1 MSGMLT
7 RDELADL
14 LKRVDV
20 VDVAREAKVS
30 TKTVYRLRHK
40 ANAPT
45 LDTVERIVSAVR
57 KLNAMRQAA

>member
-20 VDVAREAKVS
+20 VDVAREANVS

>member
-1 MSGMLT
+1 MVT

-20 VDVAREAKVS
+20 NQVAREAKLS

-40 ANAPT
+40 ANSPT
-45 LDTVERIVSAVR
+45 LDTVERLVSAVR
-57 KLNAMRQAA
+57 KLNAMREAA

>member
-1 MSGMLT
+1 MLT
-7 RDELADL
+7 RDELAEL

-20 VDVAREAKVS
+20 VDVAREANVS

-57 KLNAMRQAA
+57 KLNALRQAA

>member
-1 MSGMLT
+1 MAAMLT

-20 VDVAREAKVS
+20 ADVAREAKVS

-40 ANAPT
+40 ANSPT

-57 KLNAMRQAA
+57 KLNALRQAA